1 MQNYSPEPPSLNQSV
16 DEKLFRL
23 LVANIK
29 DYAIFMIDP
38 NGCIM
43 SWNPGAATINGYRED
58 EIIGKHITIFYT
70 AKDAENNEP
79 RNHLNKALKFG
90 SFESEGWRVR
100 KDGSAFWANVVF
112 TTVYNDAGHLTGFA
126 IIVRDIT
133 ERKLKD
139 ERREELN
146 AELEKRVRENTKKI
160 ITNEL
165 RFRKLIE
172 NSYDGITLFDQNLH
186 IIYRSI
192 SSEGITGWSN
202 TARDGYEFT
211 GLVHP
216 DEKEQVEQLFT
227 DLLLNPSV
235 PMVCSFRVMHKNG
248 HYLWVECIFT
258 NMLNDKS
265 IAAIV
270 CNFRDITGRK
280 NAEEEIRKKTAQVEN
295 ILESITDG
303 FIALDTNFC
312 YTYANKKI
320 GDMLGCTPESLIGRN
335 VWDVF
340 PKAVG
345 SHTHKA
351 FNAAMKKQQYICH
364 QDYYAPLNLW
374 QENHIYPSPSGLSVF
389 IRNITEKKMA
399 ELEREKITAD
409 LVRRNNDLEQF
420 TYIISHNLRSPVA
433 NIKGLS
439 DLLNCFDHTDPDCI
453 TTLDSLARSVKNLDK
468 VIMDLNQILQT
479 GNQVNDKNEVVLLP
493 VLIAEIKSGLQD
505 MIATNNVAIYYDFS
519 WIDELYI
526 LKSYIYSIFQNLI
539 VNSIKYRRT
548 EVDPIIHI
556 STVLKKDKVIISFK
570 DNGKGI
576 DLDKNSK
583 QLFGLYK
590 RFDHSVEGKGMGLF
604 MVKMQVE
611 SLGGTISVESELGKW
626 TEFKITLLLEK
637 GAYKK

>member
-1 MQNYSPEPPSLNQSV
+1 MQNHHPEPALLNQNI

-29 DYAIFMIDP
+29 DYAVFMIDA

-43 SWNPGAATINGYRED
+43 SWNPGATNIVGYRED
-58 EIIGKHITIFYT
+58 EIIGRQISVFYI
-70 AKDAENNEP
+70 AKDIENNEP
-79 RNHLNKALKFG
+79 RHHLNNALKLG
-90 SFESEGWRVR
+90 SFESEGWRIR

-112 TTVYNDAGHLTGFA
+112 TTVYNDAGHLAGFA
-126 IIVRDIT
+126 TIVRDIT
-133 ERKLKD
+133 ERKQQDDRRD
-139 ERREELN
+139 EQN
-146 AELEKRVRENTKKI
+146 ADLEKRVSENSKKI

-165 RFRKLIE
+165 KFRKLIE
-172 NSYDGITLFDQNLH
+172 NSYDGIILFDKNLG

-192 SSEGITGWSN
+192 SSENITGWSN
-202 TARDGYEFT
+202 TARSELEVSD
-211 GLVHP
+211 LVHP
-216 DEKEQVEQLFT
+216 DDQEQTIQLFT
-227 DLLLNPSV
+227 DILVNPSV
-235 PMVCSFRVMHKNG
+235 PIVSTFRIKHNKG
-248 HYLWVECIFT
+248 HYVWVECIFT

-280 NAEEEIRKKTAQVEN
+280 SAEGEIKRKTAQVEN
-295 ILESITDG
+295 ILESITEG

-320 GDMLGCTPESLIGRN
+320 GEMLDCTPESLIGRN

-345 SHTHKA
+345 SHTYKA

-374 QENHIYPSPSGLSVF
+374 QENHIYPSSSGLSVF

-409 LVRRNNDLEQF
+409 LVKRNNDLEQF

-453 TTLDSLARSVKNLDK
+453 TTLDSLALSVKNLDK

-479 GNQVNDKNEVVLLP
+479 GNQVNDKNEVVSLP
-493 VLIAEIKSGLQD
+493 VLIAEIKLGLQD
-505 MIATNNVAIYYDFS
+505 MITANNVTICYDFS

-539 VNSIKYRRT
+539 VNSIKYRRAET
-548 EVDPIIHI
+548 DPVIQI
-556 STVLKKDKVIISFK
+556 STMLKKDKVIISFK

-611 SLGGTISVESELGKW
+611 SLGGTIAVDSELGKW
-626 TEFKITLLLEK
+626 TEFKITLAMEK
-637 GAYKK
+637 K

>member
-1 MQNYSPEPPSLNQSV
+1 LQNYSPEPPTLNQSI

-23 LVANIK
+23 LVASVK
-29 DYAIFMIDP
+29 DYALYMIDP
-38 NGCIM
+38 NGYIM
-43 SWNPGAATINGYRED
+43 SWNQGATNIKGYSED
-58 EIIGKHITIFYT
+58 EIIGKHISVFYT
-70 AKDAENNEP
+70 AKDNKNNEP
-79 RNHLNKALKFG
+79 RNNLNQALKLG
-90 SFESEGWRVR
+90 SCECEGWRVR
-100 KDGSAFWANVVF
+100 KDGSAFWANVIF
-112 TTVYNDAGHLTGFA
+112 TTVYNDGGHLVGFA
-126 IIVRDIT
+126 KITRDIT
-133 ERKLKD
+133 ERKQYDDRRD
-139 ERREELN
+139 EQN
-146 AELEKRVRENTKKI
+146 AELEKRVTENTKKI

-165 RFRKLIE
+165 KFRKLIE
-172 NSYDGITLFDQNLH
+172 NSYDGITLFDKNLG
-186 IIYRSI
+186 IIYRST
-192 SSEGITGWSN
+192 SSENITGWSF
-202 TARDGYEFT
+202 TARKEF
-211 GLVHP
+211 GIDDLVHP
-216 DEKEQVEQLFT
+216 DDNELAVQLFT
-227 DLLLNPSV
+227 DILVNPSV
-235 PMVCSFRVMHKNG
+235 PIVSTFRIKHKKG
-248 HYLWVECIFT
+248 HYIWVECLFT

-270 CNFRDITGRK
+270 CNFRDVTGRK
-280 NAEEEIRKKTAQVEN
+280 KAEEEIKKKTEQVEN

-303 FIALDTNFC
+303 FIALDNDFC
-312 YTYANKKI
+312 YTYANKKV
-320 GDMLGCTPESLIGRN
+320 GEMLGCTPESLIGRN
-335 VWDVF
+335 VWEVF

-351 FNAAMKKQQYICH
+351 FNAAIKKQQYICH

-374 QENHIYPSPSGLSVF
+374 QENHIYPSSSGLSVF

-409 LVRRNNDLEQF
+409 LLRRNNDLEQF

-439 DLLNCFDHTDPDCI
+439 DLLNCFDHADPDCI
-453 TTLDSLARSVKNLDK
+453 TTLDSLALSVRNLDK
-468 VIMDLNQILQT
+468 VIIDLNQILQT
-479 GNQVNDKNEVVLLP
+479 GNQVNDKNEQVLLP
-493 VLIAEIKSGLQD
+493 VLIDEIKSGLQD
-505 MIATNNVAIYYDFS
+505 MINSNNVSIYHDFS

-539 VNSIKYRRT
+539 VNSIKYRRA

-570 DNGKGI
+570 DNCKGI
-576 DLDKNSK
+576 DLDKNGK

-590 RFDHSVEGKGMGLF
+590 RFDNSVEGKGMGLF